1 MKSRRFIL
9 AILLFAGSNVLS
21 YIAGHNQYLEGGVEL
36 ELIPNQGITIDNYS
50 PDSVDPLELVIAIQG
65 SALIKGKK
73 NVLIPVHEG
82 DELKRF
88 GVITSIDA
96 TGRIHTQSG
105 EVPIAY
111 VGSLNLFELKLHEEI
126 LKTSAEEHGG

>member
-1 MKSRRFIL
+1 MKLRRFIL

-21 YIAGHNQYLEGGVEL
+21 YIAGHNQYLEV
-36 ELIPNQGITIDNYS
+36 IPNQGITIDNYR
-50 PDSVDPLELVIAIQG
+50 PDSVDPLELVTVIQG
-65 SALIKGKK
+65 SALIKGKN

-105 EVPIAY
+105 EVPTVY
-111 VGSLNLFELKLHEEI
+111 VGSLNLFELKLHKKI